1 MILTPKQDAMGT
13 KMNNLIAIIEY
24 EIGKGFEFP
33 ETLVLALNEFKMAEQ
48 EALDEL
54 MKLQSL
60 SKSVA
65 KRDDLN

>member
-1 MILTPKQDAMGT
+1 MGT

-24 EIGKGFEFP
+24 EIGKGFAFP
-33 ETLVLALNEFKMAEQ
+33 DTLVLALNEFKIAEQ
-48 EALDEL
+48 EAIDEL

-60 SKSVA
+60 NKVVA